1 MFDDTITTQD
11 RLQEILKAVVNQML
25 GELKI

>member
-1 MFDDTITTQD
+1 MFDDTFTTQD